1 MTVRSDFTKM
11 EEFKARATAATAK
24 ALTVVA
30 IRAQGRMREKMTLTT
45 DRQPSKPGQP
55 PAVQTGRLRNSVTHQ
70 AAQPATLLA
79 RAGTNLRYG
88 FWLEFGTTK
97 MKESRPWV
105 RPVLSEFST
114 GKRAVRIFQTAF
126 KASLGVK

>member
-1 MTVRSDFTKM
+1 MTVRSDFAKM

-24 ALTVVA
+24 GLTAVA

-79 RAGTNLRYG
+79 RAGTNVGYG
-88 FWLEFGTTK
+88 KLLEFGTSK
-97 MKESRPWV
+97 MEPRPWV

-114 GKRAVRIFQTAF
+114 GKRSVRIFQNAF
-126 KASLGVK
+126 KAALGVK